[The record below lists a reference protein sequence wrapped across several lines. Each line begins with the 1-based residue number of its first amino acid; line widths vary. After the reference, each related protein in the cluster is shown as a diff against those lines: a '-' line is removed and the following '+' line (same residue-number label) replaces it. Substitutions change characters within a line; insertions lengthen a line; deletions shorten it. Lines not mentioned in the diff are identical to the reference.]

1 MVLIMMGAS
10 HIGAQQLIWDE
21 DFRTNAS
28 LWFEDRPR
36 MMVTGGRYE
45 FFSAGNDAY
54 SWRTTPLQDGVITV
68 DTSWVGQRDTHGYG
82 ILFRL
87 QNASNFY
94 FFWVAAQGYYV
105 VGKVHNG
112 SVTLFQRWTFSE
124 VIIPHGENTLSV
136 SMSGSTFRL
145 SVNEVPLFTFS
156 DDAYPQGGFG
166 FYTQQGVAAA
176 FDNLRVWEGL
186 PNETTT
192 RMHGVVLDGELPAA
206 QIPVRAYLMSSLEEL
221 QVVFI
226 DETVSDAQGRFFFEL
241 PKDHIYVI
249 HAGVSEQQ
257 WRIGGGRFGGT
268 VIDLALPEEHAVTIR
283 LEE

>member
-1 MVLIMMGAS
+1 MMGAS

-21 DFRTNAS
+21 DFHNNAS
-28 LWFEDRPR
+28 LWFEDHPR
-36 MMVTGGRYE
+36 MVVTGGHYE

-54 SWRTTPLQDGVITV
+54 SWRTTPVQNGTIEVETTWL
-68 DTSWVGQRDTHGYG
+68 GQRDTHGYG
-82 ILFRL
+82 LLFRL

-94 FFWVAAQGYYV
+94 FIWIAAQGYYV
-105 VGKVHNG
+105 VGKAHSG
-112 SVTLFQRWTFSE
+112 SASLFQPWTFSE
-124 VIIPHGENTLSV
+124 MIVPHGKNTIRV
-136 SMSGSTFRL
+136 VMSQDSFIC
-145 SVNEVPLFTFS
+145 SVNGVPLFTFS

-186 PNETTT
+186 PNENTT

-226 DETVSDAQGRFFFEL
+226 DETVSDTQGRFFFEL

-257 WRIGGGRFGGT
+257 WRTGGGRFGGT